1 MARQNFSRKNDEA
14 ARAAVAMIIEREISD
29 PRIFM
34 TTVTGVEVSPD
45 KSVAR
50 IYVSNDPERYD
61 QMLAG
66 LESAKGRIR
75 SLLGKAVGWR
85 STPELQFFVD
95 EALDE
100 GQRIADILATAD
112 SRREQFAAEEA
123 SDGA

>member
-14 ARAAVAMIIEREISD
+14 ARAAVALIIEREISD

-34 TTVTGVEVSPD
+34 TTVTGVEVTPD
-45 KSVAR
+45 KSVAH
-50 IYVSNDPERYD
+50 IFVSNDPSRYD
-61 QMLAG
+61 EVLAG

-85 STPELQFFVD
+85 STPELHFHID

-112 SRREQFAAEEA
+112 ERREKFASEDE
-123 SDGA
+123 D

>member
-14 ARAAVAMIIEREISD
+14 ARAAVALIIEREISD

-45 KSVAR
+45 KSVAHVF
-50 IYVSNDPERYD
+50 VSNDPSRYD
-61 QMLAG
+61 DMLAG
-66 LESAKGRIR
+66 LDSAKGRIR

-85 STPELQFFVD
+85 STPDLQFHID

-100 GQRIADILATAD
+100 GQRIADILASAD
-112 SRREQFAAEEA
+112 ERREQFAAEE
-123 SDGA
+123 SED

>member
-14 ARAAVAMIIEREISD
+14 ARAAVALIIEREISD

-34 TTVTGVEVSPD
+34 TTVTGVEVTPD
-45 KSVAR
+45 KSVAH
-50 IYVSNDPERYD
+50 IFVSNDPSRYEE
-61 QMLAG
+61 MIAG

-85 STPELQFFVD
+85 STPELNFHID

-100 GQRIADILATAD
+100 GQRIADILASAD
-112 SRREQFAAEEA
+112 ERREQFAAEE
-123 SDGA
+123 SDKS

>member
-14 ARAAVAMIIEREISD
+14 ARAAVALIIEREISD

-45 KSVAR
+45 KSVAHVF
-50 IYVSNDPERYD
+50 VSNDPSRYD
-61 QMLAG
+61 DMLAG

-85 STPELQFFVD
+85 STPDLQFHID

-100 GQRIADILATAD
+100 GQRIADILASAD
-112 SRREQFAAEEA
+112 ERREQFAAEE
-123 SDGA
+123 DE

>member
-14 ARAAVAMIIEREISD
+14 ARAAVALIIEREISD

-34 TTVTGVEVSPD
+34 TTVTGVEVTPD
-45 KSVAR
+45 KSVAH
-50 IYVSNDPERYD
+50 IYVSNDPSRYD
-61 QMLAG
+61 EMMAG

-85 STPELQFFVD
+85 TTPELNFHID

-112 SRREQFAAEEA
+112 ERREQFASE
-123 SDGA
+123 DDN

>member
-14 ARAAVAMIIEREISD
+14 ARAAVALIIEREISD

-45 KSVAR
+45 KSIAH
-50 IYVSNDPERYD
+50 IFVSNDPARYD
-61 QMLAG
+61 DMMAG

-85 STPELQFFVD
+85 NTPEINFHID

-100 GQRIADILATAD
+100 GQRIADILASAD
-112 SRREQFAAEEA
+112 ERREAFAAEDDE
-123 SDGA
+123 

>member
-1 MARQNFSRKNDEA
+1 MSRQNFSRKNDEA

-34 TTVTGVEVSPD
+34 TTVTSVEVSPD

-50 IYVSNDPERYD
+50 VYVSNDPERYD

-75 SLLGKAVGWR
+75 SLLAKAVGWR
-85 STPELQFFVD
+85 STPELHFQID

-100 GQRIADILATAD
+100 GQRIADILASAE
-112 SRREQFAAEEA
+112 SRREQFAAEEDDA
-123 SDGA
+123 TS